1 MAALRVPRIT
11 PQEYLAREKEALEKS
26 EFISGDIL
34 AMAGAKPR
42 HNRLAIRLATLL
54 DTALN
59 DSETCEPF
67 NSDQKVRIFEAGP
80 FFYPDISVACE
91 PIFDEDDCLRNP
103 IAIFEVLSDSTA
115 SYDRGEKFSH
125 YRQLPSLQ
133 EYVLVSQKL
142 PMVEH
147 YSRQSALSWVFT
159 VHSGLDAMLS
169 LPSLSATLSLRE
181 IYRRISFDT
190 TD

>member
-1 MAALRVPRIT
+1 MAALKVTRIT
-11 PQEYLAREKEALEKS
+11 PQEYLAREKEALEKF
-26 EFISGDIL
+26 EFISGEIL

-42 HNRLAIRLATLL
+42 HNRISGRILTLL
-54 DTALN
+54 DNILN

-80 FFYPDISVACE
+80 FFYPDVSVACE
-91 PIFDEDDCLRNP
+91 PIFDQDDCLRNP
-103 IAIFEVLSDSTA
+103 VVIVEVLSDSTA
-115 SYDRGEKFSH
+115 SYDRGEKFLN

-133 EYVLVSQKL
+133 EYVLVSQSL
-142 PMVEH
+142 PLVEH
-147 YSRQSALSWVFT
+147 YSRQSASSWVFT
-159 VHSGLDAMLS
+159 VHSGLDATVF